1 LGTHLVTGAAG
12 FIGVNLV
19 SRLLQRGHDVM
30 MVDDLSSGSVGNI
43 AHGTVETGHGHFIQA
58 DCGNSAAVLDA
69 TRRLD
74 LPPIEDVWHLAAN
87 SDIPAGLTDPTID
100 IKRTF
105 LTTSGLLL
113 MLKQLGP
120 ARVHFASSSAVYGDH
135 LDASVMET
143 TGPLEPIS
151 YYGAMKLA
159 SEALLRAGV
168 ESFIPQANILRF
180 ANIVGTPA
188 THGVILDFVTRLKA
202 VPTELV
208 VMGDGSQRKPY
219 LHVSDLIDAM
229 MFVADH
235 ASGRF
240 NVFNLGPP
248 DAGITVAQIAR
259 IVVEALAPEAALRFG
274 SEARGWV
281 GDVPRF
287 RLTTKKLTA
296 LGWTPRLTSEQ
307 AVRLAVAEIIG
318 QGRSG

>member
-12 FIGVNLV
+12 FIGINLV
-19 SRLLQRGHDVM
+19 GRLLQRGHDVIM
-30 MVDDLSSGSVGNI
+30 LDDLSSGSLDNI
-43 AHGTVETGHGHFIQA
+43 PHEIVETGHAHFIQA
-58 DCGNSAAVLDA
+58 DCGDPAAIVDA
-69 TRRLD
+69 TRGFD
-74 LPPIEDVWHLAAN
+74 LPPIGDVWHLAAN

-105 LTTSGLLL
+105 MTTSGLLL

-202 VPTELV
+202 VPTELM

-235 ASGRF
+235 ASDRF

-248 DAGITVAQIAR
+248 DDGIAVSQIAR
-259 IVVEALAPEAALRFG
+259 IVADAVAPKAALRFG

-287 RLTTKKLTA
+287 RLDTAKLTA
-296 LGWTPRLTSEQ
+296 VGWTPRLNSEQ

-318 QGRSG
+318 QRSGG